1 LCNRG
6 TEGIG
11 LHVVGETPPSPDLD
25 DREPLAI
32 LGLECLVAGDV
43 HLPQVEAELGL
54 KRPYLLES
62 PVAEVAAL
70 RVVDDD
76 VGGYG

>member
-1 LCNRG
+1 MCNRG

-11 LHVVGETPPSPDLD
+11 LHVVRETPPTADLH

-32 LGLECLVAGDV
+32 LGLEGLVARDV

-54 KRPYLLES
+54 ERPHLLEG

>member
-11 LHVVGETPPSPDLD
+11 LQVVGETPPTPDLD

-32 LGLECLVAGDV
+32 LGLERLVTRDV
-43 HLPQVEAELGL
+43 HLPQVEAELAL
-54 KRPYLLES
+54 ERPHLLER